1 MSSRARFGPIR
12 ANLRAS
18 TIDGTAYCVMVG
30 VGESYFGAFLLTLLA
45 RGSDAPRSTAEVAA
59 ALIGTV
65 PMAIGATLQLVSP
78 WFVRKC
84 KSYRTWVVLT
94 AAAQALMYLPLALM
108 AFFGVGIGQALGS
121 AHLLIGAVALIA
133 TIYYAVGIA
142 CGPAWTAWMGI
153 IVPPRVRA
161 SYYAARNR
169 WLQGGTLAGMLLGG
183 AIWQFGKSQE
193 AGAPN
198 APLYAFGALF
208 LLALVARAVSAYF
221 LWAESEPKPLPVA
234 DRTVPK
240 LEVLRRFWHGREG
253 RFILYLLCTQFAVNA
268 ANPFLNPYL
277 IKELRIEPGL
287 FAWLIAAVTVGRF
300 VMLPMVGRF
309 AKRHGPARTLWVGGV
324 GIVPLSLLWI
334 LGGLPDDPRGAF
346 AVMLGAQF
354 VAGLAWAFWDMG
366 SFLLFFDTIDPEER
380 SSILSTYHFANSV
393 CIAGGSLL
401 GLVITRLSGDQTVPY
416 AAIFAISALLRGCTL
431 VLLGRAIRLSAAP
444 APARA
449 PSDPRSAPDAGVLH
463 GEREAS

>member
-1 MSSRARFGPIR
+1 
-12 ANLRAS
+12 
-18 TIDGTAYCVMVG
+18 
-30 VGESYFGAFLLTLLA
+30 
-45 RGSDAPRSTAEVAA
+45 
-59 ALIGTV
+59 
-65 PMAIGATLQLVSP
+65 
-78 WFVRKC
+78 
-84 KSYRTWVVLT
+84 VVLT

-108 AFFGVGIGQALGS
+108 AVFGVGLGHALGS
-121 AHLLIGAVALIA
+121 AHLLIGAVGLIA

-161 SYYAARNR
+161 GYYASRNR
-169 WLQGGTLAGMLLGG
+169 WLQGGTLAGLILGG
-183 AIWQFGKSQE
+183 TIWQFGKSLE
-193 AGAPN
+193 ATTPQ
-198 APLYAFGALF
+198 APLYAFGVLF
-208 LLALVARAVSAYF
+208 LLALAARAVSAYY
-221 LWAESEPKPLPVA
+221 LWAETEPAPLPVA

-309 AKRHGPARTLWVGGV
+309 AKRHGPARTLWIGGI

-334 LGGLPDDPRGAF
+334 LGGLPDHPHAAF

-393 CIAGGSLL
+393 CIAAGSLL
-401 GLVITRLSGDQTVPY
+401 GLVLTRFSADQAVPY
-416 AAIFAISALLRGCTL
+416 VAIFAISAFLRGATL
-431 VLLGRAIRLSAAP
+431 ILLGRAIRLAAAP
-444 APARA
+444 NVARTD
-449 PSDPRSAPDAGVLH
+449 SDPRSAPDAGVLH
-463 GEREAS
+463 GEREPS